1 MLLGLCGWCILA
13 IFSCTSISVPDPP
26 AAGRRL
32 RTLTHPELVVQHSS
46 TRAAHRPA
54 HDALRRRSETRPSAR
69 SQGRR
74 VTNSRRDVETL
85 KDSILPSRKNPLR
98 TREGRR
104 PGQKLQEVFPKS
116 QTPWVFVCFFR
127 LFWPLVSEFWAFI
140 GRLLPICKIFPL
152 KICG

>member
-1 MLLGLCGWCILA
+1 MLLGLCGCCILA
-13 IFSCTSISVPDPP
+13 ICACTSISVPGPP

-104 PGQKLQEVFPKS
+104 PGQKFKS
-116 QTPWVFVCFFR
+116 QTPWVFR
-127 LFWPLVSEFWAFI
+127 LFFSFVLAVGQRILGVYWSFI
-140 GRLLPICKIFPL
+140 TNLQNFPFKNL
-152 KICG
+152 WMKL

>member
-1 MLLGLCGWCILA
+1 MLLGLCGCCILA
-13 IFSCTSISVPDPP
+13 ICACTSISVPGPP

-98 TREGRR
+98 TREDD
-104 PGQKLQEVFPKS
+104 QAKNLNLKLLGF
-116 QTPWVFVCFFR
+116 FVCFFSVCFGR
-127 LFWPLVSEFWAFI
+127 WSANF
-140 GRLLPICKIFPL
+140 GRLLVVYYQFAKISL
-152 KICG
+152 

>member
-1 MLLGLCGWCILA
+1 MLLGLCGCCILA
-13 IFSCTSISVPDPP
+13 ICACTSISVPGPP

-98 TREGRR
+98 TREDVDD
-104 PGQKLQEVFPKS
+104 QAKNLNLKLLGF
-116 QTPWVFVCFFR
+116 FVCFFR

-140 GRLLPICKIFPL
+140 GRLLPICKNFPL
-152 KICG
+152 KFCG